1 MFYFNTWLTICQQY
15 VNIKIYRFQCKGGE
29 KMKLSFK
36 FKPNLSVEQLNIIEE
51 LSFHTTKLYNIA
63 NYELRK
69 NGFKS
74 YVDMEK
80 MFKSNWHCDF
90 LHSHTRQ
97 QALKVLEQNWKSYFA
112 SIKDFR
118 TNPHKY
124 NGLPKPPKFKN
135 MENRKNEIIF
145 TNFAIRFKEN
155 TLMLSLS
162 KAIQKMFKVES
173 LNFEVSDKLQSLIN
187 FNELQQIK
195 IKWDNSSQQWYLIVI
210 YIKQELEQTVNTNVM
225 SIDLGL
231 DNLATLTFKEGNET
245 YIFCGKK
252 LKSINAFMNKKIA
265 YYQSIEMKKVGSE
278 KFKNTKMINSLR
290 TYRNNYINDYL
301 HKTSKNIIDKALEHN
316 VKKIVIGEIKGI
328 KQNMNYNKSFVQIP
342 IQRLADQIKYK
353 AELKGIEV
361 KFKEESYTSGCSA
374 FDLEPINK
382 KYYDKTRRVV
392 RGLFK
397 SSFGLV
403 NADVNGSLNIL
414 RKEEQCIPEIVKTMR
429 DKGSVSSPLR
439 VRVAC

>member
-1 MFYFNTWLTICQQY
+1 M
-15 VNIKIYRFQCKGGE
+15 RE
-29 KMKLSFK
+29 
-36 FKPNLSVEQLNIIEE
+36 
-51 LSFHTTKLYNIA
+51 
-63 NYELRK
+63 

-74 YVDMEK
+74 YVDIEN

-97 QALKVLEQNWKSYFA
+97 QAFKVLEQNWKSYFA
-112 SIKDFR
+112 SIKDFKA
-118 TNPHKY
+118 NPHKY

-145 TNFAIRFKEN
+145 TNLAIRFKEN

-162 KAIQKMFKVES
+162 KAIQEMFEVES
-173 LNFEVSDKLQSLIN
+173 LNFEVSNKLQSLIN
-187 FNELQQIK
+187 FNKLQQVR
-195 IKWDNSSQQWYLIVI
+195 IKWDSSLKQWYLIVI
-210 YIKQELEQTVNTNVM
+210 YIKQELEPVHNTNIM
-225 SIDLGL
+225 AIDLGL
-231 DNLATLTFKEGNET
+231 NNLATLTFKDGNET
-245 YIFCGKK
+245 YLFCGKK
-252 LKSINAFMNKKIA
+252 LKGINAFVNNKIA
-265 YYQSIEMKKVGSE
+265 YYQSVEMEKIGSD

-290 TYRNNYINDYL
+290 RYRNNYVNDYL
-301 HKTSKNIIDKALEHN
+301 HKTSKNIVNKALEHK
-316 VKKIVIGEIKGI
+316 VKKIVIGKIKGI

-342 IQRLADQIKYK
+342 IQRLAEQIKYK

-374 FDLEPINK
+374 FDLEPIDK
-382 KYYDKTRRVV
+382 KHYDKTRRVI

-403 NADVNGSLNIL
+403 NSDVNGSLNIL
-414 RKEEQCIPEIVKTMR
+414 RKEEKCIPEIVQTMR
-429 DKGSVSSPLR
+429 DKGRVSFPLR